1 MEIKNGSLFLFKL
14 FGVRVY
20 ANWLW
25 LPVAA
30 VIVWRQSVLSR
41 LGGENLSVGFFIALY
56 LCLFLIVLMHE
67 FGHSLACKSVG
78 GVAEEIMLW
87 PLGGVAYVQPPQRAG
102 AMLWSI
108 VAGPLVNVV
117 LLPLLFVPA
126 VVLNGFAPG
135 TFAGTLL
142 WFVAWTNVVLLAFN
156 LLPFYPLDGGQIVR
170 SLLWF
175 VCGRGLSLIIA
186 AVLGLC
192 GTVLLAGLVLYAGW
206 TYTGLVVLF
215 VGSRSYTGLRQG
227 LLLLKIE
234 KTPRRQE
241 AVCPNCGQH
250 PPRGTLWRCPCGM
263 QFDTFQNA
271 GSCPAC
277 TRAFETTSCP
287 FCLRAAPLGQ
297 WYPPETVG
305 MGT

>member
-1 MEIKNGSLFLFKL
+1 MEIKKGSLFLFQL

-30 VIVWRQSVLSR
+30 VIVWRQSVLAQI
-41 LGGENLSVGFFIALY
+41 GGENLSAGFFIALY
-56 LCLFLIVLMHE
+56 LSLFLIVLMHE
-67 FGHSLACKSVG
+67 FGHALACKSVG
-78 GVAEEIMLW
+78 GVAQEIILW
-87 PLGGVAYVQPPQRAG
+87 PLGGLAYVQPPQRAG

-126 VVLNGFAPG
+126 VLLNHFAPG
-135 TFAGTLL
+135 AFGGKLL
-142 WFVAWTNVVLLAFN
+142 WFVAWTNFALLVFN

-175 VCGRGLSLIIA
+175 FCGRGLSLIIA

-192 GTVLLAGLVLYAGW
+192 GTALLALLALLGGLPWL
-206 TYTGLVVLF
+206 GLMVLF
-215 VGSRSYTGLRQG
+215 MGMQSYMGLRQG
-227 LLLLKIE
+227 WALLKIE
-234 KTPRRQE
+234 KTPRREE
-241 AVCPNCGQH
+241 AICPNCGQH
-250 PPRGTLWRCPCGM
+250 PPRGALWRCPCGM

-297 WYPPETVG
+297 WYPPETVATG
-305 MGT
+305 K